1 MKCLLILLFFI
12 PNISVA
18 QAKFIAQQLKSSDST
33 FVNSTSLKVYCLF
46 STNDTSINSIRFT
59 KPLEGNVKV
68 YGSQRNAFIYTGG
81 ISFQID
87 SNGLYILSKE
97 KMTKRKRL
105 QSTTFGGS
113 KRIQELEN
121 GEVEITFDL
130 DKKYI
135 PTQIGEIEVSPQ
147 ELQCDDTGT
156 NPFNIISEG
165 KEIIFKQGG
174 NLIFFEFDSNN
185 DDNMELYIVNYFSC
199 MKQLEIYKIE

>member
-12 PNISVA
+12 PNFSVA
-18 QAKFIAQQLKSSDST
+18 QAKFIEQQLKSSDST

-46 STNDTSINSIRFT
+46 NTNDTSINSVRFT
-59 KPLEGNVKV
+59 KPLEGNVNV
-68 YGSQRNAFIYTGG
+68 YGSKRNAFIYAGG

-87 SNGLYILSKE
+87 SNGLNTLTKK
-97 KMTKRKRL
+97 KMIKRKRL

-130 DKKYI
+130 ELKHIKSEVG
-135 PTQIGEIEVSPQ
+135 TIEVAPQ

-156 NPFNIISEG
+156 NPFKIRSNG
-165 KEIIFKQGG
+165 NEIQFNHGG
-174 NLIFFEFDSNN
+174 NLIFFEYDSNK
-185 DDNMELYIVNYFSC
+185 DKKMELYIVNYFSC